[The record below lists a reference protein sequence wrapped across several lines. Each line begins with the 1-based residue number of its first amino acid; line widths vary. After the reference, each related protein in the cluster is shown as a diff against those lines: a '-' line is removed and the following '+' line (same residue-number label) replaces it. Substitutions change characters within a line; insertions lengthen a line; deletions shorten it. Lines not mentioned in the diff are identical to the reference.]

1 MVADFPQLHQHV
13 HNAEEVG
20 ICKSCLG
27 FVHVDVLVVKQA
39 LSATQVALN
48 DVLYLL
54 WQLLFD
60 VFLHSSEQEWPENR
74 LEFLNDSDV
83 ERLVLIYTL
92 TKWIRKPLLEV
103 LLVAEDLR
111 HQEMHQ

>member
-1 MVADFPQLHQHV
+1 MF
-13 HNAEEVG
+13 N
-20 ICKSCLG
+20 
-27 FVHVDVLVVKQA
+27 
-39 LSATQVALN
+39 
-48 DVLYLL
+48 LL

-60 VFLHSSEQEWPENR
+60 VFLHSSEQEWSENR

-92 TKWIRKPLLEV
+92 TKWIRKPLLEI